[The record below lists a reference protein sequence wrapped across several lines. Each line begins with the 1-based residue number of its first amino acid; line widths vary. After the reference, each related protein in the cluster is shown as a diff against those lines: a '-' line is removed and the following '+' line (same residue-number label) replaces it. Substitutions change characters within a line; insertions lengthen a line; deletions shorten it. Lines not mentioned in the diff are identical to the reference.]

1 MCEYAGCRASVA
13 TATARFHLKGI
24 GNRRFGPLGRCGRAG
39 RAGDTGGRRE
49 LDASWEFPLEFGFPP
64 RRFTQGDTDRA
75 GGCRVTQELNVL
87 ALIKGDERFIFVYD
101 DDSTDTLI
109 EDIRNQAADPAVA
122 LNWFDAAVL
131 TERVRN
137 PAGAPDPSH
146 LLDD

>member
-1 MCEYAGCRASVA
+1 M
-13 TATARFHLKGI
+13 
-24 GNRRFGPLGRCGRAG
+24 
-39 RAGDTGGRRE
+39 
-49 LDASWEFPLEFGFPP
+49 
-64 RRFTQGDTDRA
+64 
-75 GGCRVTQELNVL
+75 TQELNVL

-137 PAGAPDPSH
+137 PSGEPNPAH